1 MTKFVPAIGQMEKCY
16 WQMSK
21 HPCLNIH
28 CQYVLYFSGLLYD
41 ECPVALLV
49 FEIWVIFFFLFTVL
63 VDHCEVNYFDL
74 WNAWISHQIHEN
86 PSLCLICA
94 ETTSDSLFVQIK
106 QNKFM
111 KWEKKKNKKKK
122 KSWLFHRQVIC
133 MSAVTQNVS
142 CIAKVQSRPC
152 YSQFGVPA
160 RPLIWIP
167 VLLLVF

>member
-63 VDHCEVNYFDL
+63 VDHYGVNYFDL
-74 WNAWISHQIHEN
+74 WNAWISHQA
-86 PSLCLICA
+86 LCAWSVLRV
-94 ETTSDSLFVQIK
+94 TTSDSLFVQIK

-111 KWEKKKNKKKK
+111 KWEKKFKKKR

-133 MSAVTQNVS
+133 MSTVTQNVS
-142 CIAKVQSRPC
+142 CIAKVQRRPC

-160 RPLIWIP
+160 RRPLTWIP
-167 VLLLVF
+167 VLLPVF